1 MSRQPCEAPPLCLT
15 QTAGGAI
22 LHLSSFPSI
31 YFLVFYGRL
40 VVTRTVSTSE
50 KPPYWKSMACN
61 SGTLTVL
68 RAGICSQTVAIGWP
82 EIESSCSVLRL
93 NYLKRRGREK

>member
-1 MSRQPCEAPPLCLT
+1 M
-15 QTAGGAI
+15 
-22 LHLSSFPSI
+22 
-31 YFLVFYGRL
+31 FYGRL

-50 KPPYWKSMACN
+50 KPPCWKSMACN

-82 EIESSCSVLRL
+82 EFSFFVGNYVDEIEKFNHIISCFL
-93 NYLKRRGREK
+93 N